1 MAGETKLCIVTVKN
15 VKTQQKYIMFSDAE
29 LKSMFAISSYYLC
42 TSAIICHIIHY
53 LPTGSVHYF
62 SSLGDNRIK
71 FDTRYTAVDA
81 V

>member
-1 MAGETKLCIVTVKN
+1 
-15 VKTQQKYIMFSDAE
+15 MFNDAE
-29 LKSMFAISSYYLC
+29 LKSMFACKYVISSYYLC
-42 TSAIICHIIHY
+42 TSAIICHIIHN